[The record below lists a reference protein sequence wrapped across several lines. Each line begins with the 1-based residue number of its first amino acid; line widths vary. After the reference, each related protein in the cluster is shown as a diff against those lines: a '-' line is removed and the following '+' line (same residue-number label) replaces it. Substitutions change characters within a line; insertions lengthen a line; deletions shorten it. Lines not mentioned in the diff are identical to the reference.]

1 LFKNRFQF
9 FNQLI
14 INMREFYQKRLRLL
28 VLFLAITGMLVNNA
42 AAQQQGIRVSGTVLD
57 NTSSPLISV
66 SVTVKG
72 QQGGVV
78 TDVNGKFTTTVPS
91 DASVLV
97 FTYVGYVTEQRT
109 VGATRQFNISMTG
122 DPKGLNEVVVVGYGT
137 QKRKDITGAVVS
149 VDPKRLENLPNNSF
163 TAALE
168 GAVPGLVITQNS
180 GSAEASDNTIQIRGR
195 RSITASNSPLVI
207 VDGIPYNGSYS
218 DINPSDIGSIEVL
231 KDASAAGIYGSR
243 GANGVILITSK
254 KGVAGK
260 PVISY
265 DGTYGIE
272 KIGKLPALLTP
283 TEFYDFKKA
292 RNAPLITASEQAV
305 YDSGNFPDYFHLGT
319 RTGNR
324 DQQNISIRGGGN
336 NSHFYVSANYLDV
349 AGVAVND
356 NFRRLGSQV
365 NVDVDVTSWLTFGTS
380 NNLSYDDRSGLSP
393 TFSGDYSVYTYNPLT
408 TVFNPD
414 GSQKIYPWPEKVY
427 WANPLAPLL
436 AKNANNTYSLFNT
449 NYAIVKLP
457 LKGLSY
463 RVNAGVRY
471 SSQGNYTYYGRD
483 NKKGLEALGS
493 ASRVDDL
500 GTDYTIEN
508 LLYYNRTLG
517 KHTIGFT
524 GLYSYENNLA
534 TENTLNSSGFPSD
547 VLTYYQANVALLNTP
562 GNSYTKRS
570 LLSQM
575 ARLNYSYNSKYLLTL
590 TIRRDGSSAFGEDKK
605 YGIFPIASAA
615 WNISSE
621 DFMKSVTAVSNLK
634 LRVSYGSNGNQ
645 AVGSYSTLAGLTQ
658 RSYVNG
664 TQSAP
669 GYVPTK
675 LGDKGLHWETTNTF
689 NTGVD
694 FGLFNGRIQGSID
707 VYSASTHDLLLA
719 RSISTVT
726 GVNSIVQNIGKTAN
740 KGIDVGI
747 TSTNV
752 QKKDFSWQTNLTFSL
767 NRNKIVDLYGTGKND
782 TLNNWFIG
790 HPINNNFD
798 YQYLG
803 VWQTTDDLTKSPQP
817 NTKAGFAKIL
827 DANGDGKITPSDKIL
842 LPDTQPAFT
851 YGIGNTFSYRNW
863 SVYVFLQGVQ
873 GTTKQN
879 STLVDDVNT
888 EVEKNT
894 FAKNYWTPT
903 NPTNDYYA
911 NANQVTSYLPNIYGV
926 HFYKNAS
933 YLRVRDL
940 LLSYN
945 LPKTIM
951 NKLKMNKVKLYVEA
965 RNLFLVTPWK
975 GFDPEVGNQ
984 SGGVPLQK
992 EVIFGINVSL

>member
-1 LFKNRFQF
+1 
-9 FNQLI
+9 
-14 INMREFYQKRLRLL
+14 MRKLYQKWLRLS
-28 VLFLAITGMLVNNA
+28 VLTIILTGLLKIPVL
-42 AAQQQGIRVSGTVLD
+42 AQQPGITVTGTVIDNTNLPLIGVTVRIKDHTSGTVT
-57 NTSSPLISV
+57 NNS
-66 SVTVKG
+66 
-72 QQGGVV
+72 
-78 TDVNGKFTTTVPS
+78 GKFTITVPNEQT
-91 DASVLV
+91 VLV
-97 FTYVGYVTEQRT
+97 FTYVGYIAEQRT
-109 VGATRQFNISMTG
+109 VGATRQFNIAMAG
-122 DPKGLNEVVVVGYGT
+122 DAKSLNEVVVVGYGT

-149 VDPKRLENLPNNSF
+149 VNPKRLENLPNNSF

-207 VDGIPYNGSYS
+207 LDGIPYNGSYS

-260 PVISY
+260 PAISY

-272 KIGKLPALLTP
+272 KIGKLPALLSP
-283 TEFYDFKKA
+283 TQFYAYKLA
-292 RNAPLITASEQAV
+292 RNGPLITASEQAV

-336 NSHFYVSANYLDV
+336 NSRYYVSASYLDV
-349 AGVAVND
+349 AGVAIND
-356 NFRRLGSQV
+356 NYKRLGTQV
-365 NVDVDVTSWLTFGTS
+365 NVDVDVTNWLTFGTS

-393 TFSGDYSVYTYNPLT
+393 TFSGDYSVYTFNPLT
-408 TVFNPD
+408 TAFNPD

-427 WANPLAPLL
+427 WANPLAPIL
-436 AKNANNTYSLFNT
+436 ADNANNTYSLFNT
-449 NYAIVKLP
+449 NYAVVKLP
-457 LKGLSY
+457 LEGLSY

-500 GTDYTIEN
+500 GIDYTIEN
-508 LLYYNRTLG
+508 LLYFNRTFG
-517 KHTIGFT
+517 KHTINFT
-524 GLYSYENNLA
+524 GLYSYENNVA
-534 TENTLNSSGFPSD
+534 TENTLNSTGFPSD
-547 VLTYYQANVALLNTP
+547 VLTYYQANVALLNTLS
-562 GNSYTKRS
+562 NSYTKRS

-621 DFMKSVTAVSNLK
+621 DFMKQVTAVSSLK

-645 AVGSYSTLAGLTQ
+645 AVNSYSTLAGLTN

-664 TQSAP
+664 TSSAP

-675 LGDKGLHWETTNTF
+675 LGDKSLHWETTNTF

-707 VYSASTHDLLLA
+707 VYSAQTHDLLLA
-719 RSISTVT
+719 RSISTVS
-726 GVNSIVQNIGKTAN
+726 GVNSIIQNIGKTAN
-740 KGIDVGI
+740 KGIDIGV
-747 TSTNV
+747 TSTNMQV
-752 QKKDFSWQTNLTFSL
+752 KKFSWQTNLTFSL

-798 YQYLG
+798 YKYIG

-817 NTKAGFAKIL
+817 NTQAGYAKVL

-842 LPDTQPAFT
+842 LPDSQPAFT
-851 YGIGNTFSYRNW
+851 YGIGNTFNYANW
-863 SVYVFLQGVQ
+863 SFYVFVQGVQ
-873 GTTKQN
+873 GTYKQN
-879 STLVDDVNT
+879 STLYDDVNT

-911 NANQVTSYLPNIYGV
+911 NANQQTSYLPNIYAV
-926 HFYKNAS
+926 HIYQNAS

-940 LLSYN
+940 MLSYS
-945 LPKTIM
+945 LPKSLM
-951 NKLKMNKVKLYVEA
+951 SKLKMNKVKVYAEA
-965 RNLFLVTPWK
+965 RNLFLVTPWR

-992 EVIFGINVSL
+992 EVVFGINVSL